1 MSKIDEAIA
10 KITSE
15 AMAVGHPY
23 ALFLEEHLTELCTT
37 EAVAEK
43 LLNPQKGL
51 KKHVDDIIAEKRK
64 EADKSRKGNIGSAGL
79 SDEEAYRR
87 VEEYYG
93 IRPEDQK
100 IATAPVPGV
109 INLSDFLEV

>member
-10 KITSE
+10 KITDE
-15 AMAVGHPY
+15 AMSIGHPY
-23 ALFLEEHLTELCTT
+23 AVFLEEHLTSICTT
-37 EAVAEK
+37 ETVAEK

-64 EADKSRKGNIGSAGL
+64 EAEKNRKGNTGGAGIT
-79 SDEEAYRR
+79 DEEAYRR

-93 IRPEDQK
+93 IRAEDQRS
-100 IATAPVPGV
+100 AAAPVPGV